1 MYYTDDTNSL
11 FFHSQNRQLFCIIG
25 TFTALPMTI
34 SYVVRIQHL
43 YMPAPSY
50 FLYTAAHLYTSYYNL
65 VANAFKIDF
74 LKHTRFMQ
82 L

>member
-1 MYYTDDTNSL
+1 MICIILTTQTH

-25 TFTALPMTI
+25 TFTALLMTVT
-34 SYVVRIQHL
+34 YVVQHL

-50 FLYTAAHLYTSYYNL
+50 LLYTAAHLYTSYYNL
-65 VANAFKIDF
+65 VANAFKIEF